1 MHCRRDTLQKMT
13 NNLLLV
19 TADALFARRLAAS
32 LEQEG
37 YRVHTAKGK
46 GEAVVRADEQNC
58 ASAFLDLELGEKFVL
73 ELGRALR
80 TLNPTIKLLLFTE
93 TDTPPA
99 LDDIRPWLLARKPVR
114 TPEIL
119 TMLRDNPTPMPKPT
133 RASEPSPAMHI
144 DQQENPDLPWLQDV
158 TKAAQHLTRIT
169 LESSAQAALITRKD
183 ALWAYAGQ
191 LSQSAAKELG
201 VTVTRHWDGQKGSDL
216 LRFVRLE
223 STKAEHMLYATRLAD
238 EVVLALVFDAET
250 PFSTIRNQAGQLVN
264 RLATEST
271 SSAAE
276 VAEKPAVSLS
286 PTPASHEAPT
296 QYNED
301 EEAEGGFAEI
311 PNISDIIDDVP
322 PPTPDPKANLIP
334 LAEDSNWGTR
344 PSSSRPLHD
353 YSRESSP
360 AMRVNDLLVANQN
373 DQTVEH
379 VVQDFDATMPS
390 QSRPRPLTPI
400 RRPQTGELDPTRPH
414 SITEVAGRVMMEPIS
429 PGLYNLT
436 YACLLVPRF
445 SSHYLTGDISDRL
458 SEWLPNICIAFG
470 WRLEYLAVRPE
481 YVQWVANVP
490 PSTSPGYL
498 MRIIRTQTSEKIFSE
513 FSRMKK
519 ENPSGDFWA
528 PGYLI
533 MGGTQP
539 HPPQLV
545 KDYIKQ
551 TRERQGYSQPR
562 K

>member
-1 MHCRRDTLQKMT
+1 MS

-19 TADALFARRLAAS
+19 TADGLFAKRLTAS

-37 YRVHTAKGK
+37 YRLHSAKGK

-58 ASAFLDLELGEKFVL
+58 TTALLDLDLGERFILELGH
-73 ELGRALR
+73 ALR
-80 TLNPTIKLLLFTE
+80 TLNPTIRLFLI
-93 TDTPPA
+93 TDENTPPA
-99 LDDIRPWLLARKPVR
+99 LEELRPWMLIYKPVR
-114 TPEIL
+114 TPELLI
-119 TMLRDNPTPMPKPT
+119 MLRDNPTPLPKPV
-133 RASEPSPAMHI
+133 RATNESPAMRLPEPET
-144 DQQENPDLPWLQDV
+144 QELPWLQDV
-158 TKAAQHLTRIT
+158 TKAAQHLTRLT
-169 LESSAQAALITRKD
+169 LESSAQAALITRQD

-191 LSQSAAKELG
+191 LSQNAAKELA

-223 STKAEHMLYATRLAD
+223 ATKAEHMLYATRLAD

-250 PFSTIRNQAGQLVN
+250 PFSTIRMQAGQLVN
-264 RLATEST
+264 MLST
-271 SSAAE
+271 
-276 VAEKPAVSLS
+276 
-286 PTPASHEAPT
+286 TPAIEAESPAIKQSQAPAANEAPT
-296 QYNED
+296 QYVEED
-301 EEAEGGFAEI
+301 ESNQDLDI
-311 PNISDIIDDVP
+311 PNITDILNDVP
-322 PPTPDPKANLIP
+322 PPTPDMSATPVRE
-334 LAEDSNWGTR
+334 EDWGATT
-344 PSSSRPLHD
+344 PSLSRPRK

-360 AMRVNDLLVANQN
+360 AVHVNDLLVSNQN
-373 DQTVEH
+373 EQTVEH
-379 VVQDFDATMPS
+379 VVEDFDATMPS
-390 QSRPRPLTPI
+390 KSRQRPVTPV
-400 RRPQTGELDPTRPH
+400 RRPGTGELDETRPH

-445 SSHYLTGDISDRL
+445 SSHYLTGDISDRM
-458 SEWLPNICIAFG
+458 SEWLPQICIAFG

-481 YVQWVANVP
+481 YVQWVVNVP

-498 MRIIRTQTSEKIFSE
+498 MRIMRTQTSEKIFGE
-513 FSRMKK
+513 FPRMKK

-551 TRERQGYSQPR
+551 TRSRQGYSQPR

>member
-1 MHCRRDTLQKMT
+1 MT

-19 TADALFARRLAAS
+19 TADSLFAKRLSAS

-37 YRVHTAKGK
+37 YRLYVAKGK

-58 ASAFLDLELGEKFVL
+58 STAFLDLDLSEKFVS

-80 TLNPTIKLLLFTE
+80 TLNPTIRLILFSDD
-93 TDTPPA
+93 DTPLA
-99 LDDIRPWLLARKPVR
+99 LDEIRPWMLARKPVR
-114 TPEIL
+114 TPELL
-119 TMLRDNPTPMPKPT
+119 TMLKDNSTPMPKPT
-133 RASEPSPAMHI
+133 RATNESPAIRLSEPET
-144 DQQENPDLPWLQDV
+144 QELPWLQDV
-158 TKAAQHLTRIT
+158 TKAAQHLTRLT
-169 LESSAQAALITRKD
+169 LESSAQAALITRRD
-183 ALWAYAGQ
+183 NLWAYAGQ
-191 LSQSAAKELG
+191 LSQSAAKELA

-223 STKAEHMLYATRLAD
+223 ATKAEHMLYATRLAD

-250 PFSTIRNQAGQLVN
+250 PFSTIRMQAGQLVN
-264 RLATEST
+264 MLST
-271 SSAAE
+271 APVIEA
-276 VAEKPAVSLS
+276 AEKPVEKQNQ
-286 PTPASHEAPT
+286 PQASNETPT
-296 QYNED
+296 QYVED
-301 EEAEGGFAEI
+301 DESNPELEI
-311 PNISDIIDDVP
+311 PDISNIISDVP
-322 PPTPDPKANLIP
+322 PHTPSPDMAPMGNKDTWSTSP
-334 LAEDSNWGTR
+334 SN
-344 PSSSRPLHD
+344 SRPRK

-360 AMRVNDLLVANQN
+360 AMRVNDLLVSNQTN
-373 DQTVEH
+373 EQTVEH
-379 VVQDFDATMPS
+379 AVQDFDATMPS
-390 QSRPRPLTPI
+390 KSRQRPATPV
-400 RRPQTGELDPTRPH
+400 RRPAAGELDETRPH

-445 SSHYLTGDISDRL
+445 SSHYLTGDISDRM
-458 SEWLPNICIAFG
+458 SEWLPQICIAFG

-481 YVQWVANVP
+481 YVQWVSNVP

-498 MRIIRTQTSEKIFSE
+498 MRIMRTQTSEKIFVE
-513 FSRMKK
+513 FPRMKK

-533 MGGTQP
+533 MGGVQP

-551 TRERQGYSQPR
+551 TRTRQGYSQPR